1 MAEVFA
7 LLLIGSF
14 TLPFAKGSVEAINHN
29 LLGRPTSP
37 NLILVVLVWIIF
49 TLLFW
54 YGILPR

>member
-14 TLPFAKGSVEAINHN
+14 TLPFAKGSVEAINYNIFQRHA
-29 LLGRPTSP
+29 SP
-37 NLILVVLVWIIF
+37 KLIIAVWIII

-54 YGILPR
+54 LGILPR

>member
-1 MAEVFA
+1 MTEVFA

-29 LLGRPTSP
+29 IFGRHASP
-37 NLILVVLVWIIF
+37 NLIFIVWLVV

-54 YGILPR
+54 YSILPH